1 MTCILCDSKSCVSY
15 ADIAGI
21 NYQQCQ
27 TCDLIFMNPQNR
39 ISAQA
44 EKARYEKHENN
55 VLDDGYQKFVAPLI
69 AEITQ
74 KIWSENSL
82 GLDFGSGPG
91 DSAVSYL
98 LQKQNYTLKKY
109 DPFFH
114 NDLSVLQHNTY
125 DYIVSCEV
133 VEHFYSPKDEFEK
146 LKSYL
151 KPGGYLFLMTSLKTE
166 TIDFKT
172 WSYRRDQTHVCFY
185 SEKSFQYIKNQFR
198 FKTLSIQPNQQVIT
212 LQ

>member
-1 MTCILCDSKSCVSY
+1 MTCVLCDSKACASY
-15 ADIAGI
+15 ADIGGV

-27 TCDLIFMNPQNR
+27 QCDLIFMNPQNR
-39 ISAQA
+39 FDAKA

-69 AEITQ
+69 SEITQ
-74 KIWSENSL
+74 KVSPDSL
-82 GLDFGSGPG
+82 GLDFGSGPEE
-91 DSAVSYL
+91 SAVSYL
-98 LQKQNYTLKKY
+98 LQKQNYSLKKY
-109 DPFFH
+109 DPFFL
-114 NDLSVLQHNTY
+114 NDPSVLQHNTY
-125 DYIVSCEV
+125 DYVVSCEV
-133 VEHFYSPKDEFEK
+133 VEHLYSPKEEFKK

-151 KPGGYLFLMTSLKTE
+151 KPNGFLFLMTSLKTD

-185 SEKSFQYIKNQFR
+185 SEKSMQFIKNQFG
-198 FKTLSIQPNQQVIT
+198 FKTLSIQSNHQVIA